1 MKKPATRKNRPGA
14 GRPKGTTKAPTERLH
29 VRLPLG
35 TVAFLEA
42 RAGGMGMSVAAMLA
56 NGACPECME
65 EQPMRR
71 PIRGVLELA
80 RDAADNILRNGR
92 LCPNDTDGDGDC
104 GRRLCPVCGERANSL
119 DEIPGDDT
127 MPLTK

>member
-1 MKKPATRKNRPGA
+1 MKTPPKRKNKPGA

-65 EQPMRR
+65 
-71 PIRGVLELA
+71 
-80 RDAADNILRNGR
+80 
-92 LCPNDTDGDGDC
+92 
-104 GRRLCPVCGERANSL
+104 RANSL
-119 DEIPGDDT
+119 DENPAGDT
-127 MPLTK
+127 MPPTK